1 MNKKISPGN
10 IGIPHHGFIA
20 FRKRFREVG
29 QLFTD
34 FFLIV

>member
-20 FRKRFREVG
+20 TRKRFAEGRE
-29 QLFTD
+29 LFAD

>member
-1 MNKKISPGN
+1 MNKKISPVN

-20 FRKRFREVG
+20 FRKRFREAG
-29 QLFTD
+29 QLFAD